1 MTPSRIRSL
10 FIGSALLILA
20 LALGFGAILSTGS
33 FKKSLTE
40 SYVSSFVLNG
50 GESVR
55 KVEYALKYGKQL
67 DNFFGIQTI
76 LQEVKGN
83 NSDVKDV
90 KVILEDGRVA
100 YSLTGDKGDAFS
112 SDLQANLQQMM
123 RPGANKTSWQVFDK
137 QYHALIAIH
146 DTSGD
151 PIGAMDIVFSEEVI
165 APFARAFESNI
176 MNQTLLVGAIA
187 AVLLLVLLAR
197 MQIVD
202 TTTGNLRTTQLL
214 AVVLLVIGLAQTFL
228 TTQAIREFQ
237 PVYLSTVQRNHEL
250 VGQIV
255 QKNIDKVVAKGVPY
269 TGFSKVEDWMQSIPL
284 AMPEIENI
292 VLTVDSTPLYSSK
305 RLEPADTT
313 KYLSA
318 VRPADVKRIVLPKDD
333 QGIAA
338 EAVVALSQ
346 TYIQSKSRAI
356 IVDAVTLLVTT
367 ILFSVEIVL
376 FLGIFFHR
384 QTVAGSSM
392 SALDKASLA
401 ASDTTIVRPQAFVF
415 FLSASMATSFLPI
428 ILKGFDPLF
437 GLPEN
442 VFLGLPLTLELVASI
457 VSTMITGILLDR
469 HGWRPPFLAGLVI
482 LAAGTL
488 LSAVATNTPV
498 FLLSRL
504 IVGVGYGFAWMAMRG
519 FVASG
524 KTEQSQA
531 TGFAALNAG
540 IYAGINCGVIL
551 GALLV
556 ERLAFSGIFW
566 MSLVL
571 TGVALAFSLAFTTNL
586 EPVAT
591 RSLAASKQS
600 LGNFLFDRHVLVFF
614 LIVAIP
620 TAICLMFLNYFV
632 PVYAKTIGISAS
644 DVGRLFLLYGLCVV
658 YLGPI
663 LSRTVVQKVSYKLST
678 SVGFALIVGGLLLFG
693 FMPSPLTCTI
703 AVLLLGLSD
712 GIGLVAQNNYF
723 LSLHSVKQFGVGKS
737 MGIFSIVRKF
747 GQTLGPSIFG
757 WLSLFAMGIGW
768 LGATFTVALLVF
780 VLFAQSRS
788 KAATA

>member
-1 MTPSRIRSL
+1 MTPSKIRAL

-40 SYVSSFVLNG
+40 SYVSSFALNG

-55 KVEYALKYGKQL
+55 KIEYALKYGKQL

-76 LQEVKGN
+76 LQEVKAN
-83 NSDVKDV
+83 NAAVNDV
-90 KVILEDGRVA
+90 KVVLKDGRIA
-100 YSLTGDKGDAFS
+100 YSLAGEKTPAFAGD
-112 SDLQANLQQMM
+112 LLANLKQMM
-123 RPGANKTSWQVFDK
+123 RPGANRTSWQVLDQ
-137 QYHALIAIH
+137 QYHTLIAIR
-146 DTSGD
+146 DPSGET
-151 PIGAMDIVFSEEVI
+151 IGAMDIVFGEEVI
-165 APFARAFESNI
+165 APFAMALERSI
-176 MNQTLLVGAIA
+176 MNQTLVVGGVA
-187 AVLLLVLLAR
+187 ALVLLALLVR

-202 TTTGNLRTTQLL
+202 AKTGNMRTTQLL
-214 AVVLLVIGLAQTFL
+214 AAVLLVIGVAQTIL
-228 TTQAIREFQ
+228 TTQAIQEFQ
-237 PVYLSTVQRNHEL
+237 PVYLSTVKRNHEL

-255 QKNIDKVVAKGVPY
+255 QKNIEKVITKGVPY
-269 TGFSKVEDWMQSIPL
+269 AGFSKVEDWMGSIPV
-284 AMPEIENI
+284 AMPEIESI
-292 VLTVDSTPLYSSK
+292 VLTSDSKPLYSTK
-305 RLEPADTT
+305 REELSDTA
-313 KYLSA
+313 KYLTA
-318 VRPADVKRIVLPKDD
+318 LRPEDVSKVALAKDVENMS
-333 QGIAA
+333 A
-338 EAVVALSQ
+338 EAVIALSKP
-346 TYIQSKSRAI
+346 YIQSKSRSI
-356 IVDAVTLLVTT
+356 IIDALTLLVTT

-384 QTVAGSSM
+384 QTTAGAAM
-392 SALDKASLA
+392 SAKEKASLVA
-401 ASDTTIVRPQAFVF
+401 NDTMIVRPQAFVF
-415 FLSASMATSFLPI
+415 FLAASMATSFLPI
-428 ILKGFDPLF
+428 ILKGFDPMF

-442 VFLGLPLTLELVASI
+442 VFLGLPLTIELLASI
-457 VSTMITGILLDR
+457 VSTMITGVLLDR

-488 LSAVATNTPV
+488 LSAVATSTSV

-504 IVGVGYGFAWMAMRG
+504 VVGVGYGFAWMAMRG

-524 KTEQSQA
+524 KTEKSQ
-531 TGFAALNAG
+531 TMGFAALNAG

-566 MSLVL
+566 VSLVL

-586 EPVAT
+586 EPFGN
-591 RSLAASKQS
+591 RSPAVPKQS
-600 LGNFLFDRHVLVFF
+600 LGRFLADRNVLIFF
-614 LIVAIP
+614 LIVVIP

-632 PVYAKTIGISAS
+632 PVYAKSIGISAG

-663 LSRTVVQKVSYKLST
+663 LSRTVVQKYSYKLST
-678 SVGFALIVGGLLLFG
+678 SVSFALIIAGLLLFG

-723 LSLHSVKQFGVGKS
+723 LSLSSVKQFGVGKS

-747 GQTLGPSIFG
+747 GQTLGPSVFG
-757 WLSLFAMGIGW
+757 WLSLIGMGIGM
-768 LGATFTVALLVF
+768 LGVVFAVALLVF
-780 VLFAQSRS
+780 MVAAQSRS
-788 KAATA
+788 KVATA